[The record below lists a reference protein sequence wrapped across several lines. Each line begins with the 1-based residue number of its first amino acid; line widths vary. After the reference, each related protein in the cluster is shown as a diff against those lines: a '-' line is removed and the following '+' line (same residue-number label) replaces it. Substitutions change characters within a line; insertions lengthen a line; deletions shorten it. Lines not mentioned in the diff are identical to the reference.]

1 MTVDAALKCA
11 NRLLSKYPAGAVT
24 TRPHP
29 VRRDLSGR
37 RLS

>member
-1 MTVDAALKCA
+1 MTTDAAVKCA
-11 NRLLSKYPAGAVT
+11 AKLLGKYPGGT
-24 TRPHP
+24 TGTRPHP